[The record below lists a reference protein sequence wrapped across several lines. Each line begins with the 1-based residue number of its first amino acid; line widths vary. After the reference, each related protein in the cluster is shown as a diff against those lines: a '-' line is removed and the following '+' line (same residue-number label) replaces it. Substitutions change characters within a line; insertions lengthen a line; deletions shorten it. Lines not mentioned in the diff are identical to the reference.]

1 MCTELGS
8 FDSRFSTVCN
18 SDKYIRDVLS
28 KGKKEQVHVFCA
40 FSHFVIGSIFV
51 SGQPSS
57 IKRNRT
63 RNPNRARLRIRARN
77 TERGHLLSRS
87 DLNELDLRFSSYRA
101 RYMSHS
107 AANVNTGQSNRAR
120 FVYRARTV

>member
-1 MCTELGS
+1 MPGTKIVHKQLGKGNNYREISGKFGVVASTAYEKVNTTDTEENL
-8 FDSRFSTVCN
+8 FRLV
-18 SDKYIRDVLS
+18 
-28 KGKKEQVHVFCA
+28 
-40 FSHFVIGSIFV
+40 GSIFV

-107 AANVNTGQSNRAR
+107 AANANTGSI
-120 FVYRARTV
+120 